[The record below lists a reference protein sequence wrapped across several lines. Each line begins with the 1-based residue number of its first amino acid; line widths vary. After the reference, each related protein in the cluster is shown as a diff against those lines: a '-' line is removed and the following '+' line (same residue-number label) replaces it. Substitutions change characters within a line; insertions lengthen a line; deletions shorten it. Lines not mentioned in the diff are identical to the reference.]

1 MTNQQI
7 TQKPQDLIEMRNLMK
22 DYAIML
28 TAPFAV
34 AVLHYGIKAIFFALI
49 SVVTC
54 IICRRVGEK
63 ILGCEFSSRDF
74 SSLVIGVSL
83 ALLMPSTAQWW
94 MVVSGAAFAIVV
106 CVLPFGKTANSPFVP
121 VAAATS
127 FVTLCWPEKMSEFS
141 QAGLSLSKMLTQGN
155 SIGNNAVAFFEA
167 LTGSVPSAIGAG
179 CGIALL
185 GALVFF
191 AIRNPKNALP
201 AGTFLLAVV
210 IMAILFP
217 RVSTGRFVSVIME
230 LCAGKMIFSAV
241 FFMTYPSV
249 LPKRMVA
256 RGLWGFAG
264 GVVCMLM
271 RYFGALEEPVCFGV
285 LIACACAELADKIPL
300 TKKEKAS
307 KEQIKEEVEVV
318 ETVVPEE
325 VLSEIPDAPEVLEET
340 EEIAEEVEV
349 EAVTVESESLETVVS
364 EENTI
369 NETEN
374 VFNIGGDGDE

>member
-7 TQKPQDLIEMRNLMK
+7 TQKPQDLTEMRSLMK

-34 AVLHYGIKAIFFALI
+34 AVLHYGITAVVFALI

-54 IICRRVGEK
+54 VVCRKIGEK
-63 ILGCEFSSRDF
+63 ILGCDFSSRDF
-74 SSLVIGVSL
+74 SSWVIGVSF
-83 ALLMPSTAQWW
+83 ALLLPSTAQWW
-94 MVVSGAAFAIVV
+94 MVVAGAAFAITV

-121 VAAATS
+121 TAAAIS
-127 FVTLCWPEKMSEFS
+127 FVTLCWPERMSEFS
-141 QAGLSLSKMLTQGN
+141 QTGLSLSKMLIQGN
-155 SIGNNAVAFFEA
+155 SIGNNAVAIFEA

-185 GALVFF
+185 GALVFL
-191 AIRNPKNALP
+191 AIRHPKNALS

-230 LCAGKMIFSAV
+230 LCAGKMIFAAV

-249 LPKRMVA
+249 LPQRTVA
-256 RGLWGFAG
+256 RGVWGFAG
-264 GVVCMLM
+264 GIICMLM
-271 RYFGALEEPVCFGV
+271 RYFGALEEPVCFGI
-285 LIACACAELADKIPL
+285 LIICACTELADKIPL
-300 TKKEKAS
+300 TKKEKAGA
-307 KEQIKEEVEVV
+307 EPKEEIEIV
-318 ETVVPEE
+318 ETVVPDE
-325 VLSEIPDAPEVLEET
+325 VLSEIPDAPENEEAEEKT
-340 EEIAEEVEV
+340 EEPVTET
-349 EAVTVESESLETVVS
+349 VTVESDSLEAVVA

-369 NETEN
+369 DETEN
-374 VFNIGGDGDE
+374 VFNMGGDGDE

>member
-7 TQKPQDLIEMRNLMK
+7 TKKPEDLIEMRNLMK

-34 AVLHYGIKAIFFALI
+34 AVLHYGIKAIFFVLI
-49 SVVTC
+49 SVITC
-54 IICRRVGEK
+54 TICRKIGEK
-63 ILGCEFSSRDF
+63 ILGCEFSSRDL
-74 SSLVIGVSL
+74 SSWVIGVSF

-94 MVVSGAAFAIVV
+94 MVVSGAAFAIIV

-121 VAAATS
+121 TAAAIS
-127 FVTLCWPEKMSEFS
+127 FVTLCWPERMSEFS
-141 QAGLSLSKMLTQGN
+141 QAGMSLSKMLIQGN
-155 SIGNNAVAFFEA
+155 SIGNNAVAIFEA

-191 AIRNPKNALP
+191 AIRHPKNAVP

-217 RVSTGRFVSVIME
+217 RVSTGRFISVIME
-230 LCAGKMIFSAV
+230 LCAGKMIFAAV
-241 FFMTYPSV
+241 FFMTYPSI

-264 GVVCMLM
+264 GIVCMLM
-271 RYFGALEEPVCFGV
+271 RYFGALEEPVCFGI
-285 LIACACAELADKIPL
+285 LIVCACAELADKIPL
-300 TKKEKAS
+300 TKKEKAVAQVEEAV
-307 KEQIKEEVEVV
+307 EQV
-318 ETVVPEE
+318 ETVVPDE
-325 VLSEIPDAPEVLEET
+325 VLSEIPDAPEIEEEA
-340 EEIAEEVEV
+340 EEITQESEVET
-349 EAVTVESESLETVVS
+349 VTVESESLEAVVS

-369 NETEN
+369 DETEN